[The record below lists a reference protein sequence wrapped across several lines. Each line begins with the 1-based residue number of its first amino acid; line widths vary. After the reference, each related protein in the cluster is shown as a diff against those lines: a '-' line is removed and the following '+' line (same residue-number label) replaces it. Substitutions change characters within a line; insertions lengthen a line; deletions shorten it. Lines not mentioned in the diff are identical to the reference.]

1 MSDRNQPP
9 KGKKIPRQ
17 PVPEQA
23 PEGRKKTFDEVSLG
37 YTPAM
42 AMLEASRCLQ
52 CKKPKCVMGCPVR
65 VEIPEFIKLV
75 AAGEFVAAAKK
86 IKETNSLPG
95 VTGRV
100 CPQEDQCEKYCV
112 LGLKNEPVAIGQLE
126 RFAADYERREGK
138 IEIPEPATATGKKVA
153 IIGAGPAGLTAAGD
167 LARLGHEVVIFE
179 GLHKAGGVLFYGI
192 PQFRLPKDIV
202 EAELDYLK
210 KMGVEIKVN
219 YVIGKIKSLD
229 ELMTEEGFDA
239 VFVSTG
245 AGLPYFLG
253 IPGENLNG
261 VYSANEF
268 LTRVNLMHA
277 WEFPVFD
284 TPLHKHKIVAVIGGG
299 NTAMDAA
306 RTALRLPSVEKV
318 MIVYRRS
325 QNEMSA
331 REEEIRHGMEE
342 GIEFRY
348 LETPVRIL
356 GKDGWVTGIE
366 CQRVELGEPDR
377 SGRKKPVPI
386 EGSEFEL
393 QADAVVIALGSGTNP
408 LIAQNTADLK
418 TDAHGHIELSDADF
432 QMTFKEG
439 VFAGGDIVTGA
450 ATVISAMGAGKKAA
464 LGIHNYVM
472 NK

>member
-1 MSDRNQPP
+1 MSTP

-17 PVPEQA
+17 PVPEQS
-23 PEGRKKTFDEVSLG
+23 PESRRKTFAEVSTG
-37 YTPAM
+37 YTPTM
-42 AMLEASRCLQ
+42 AMLEASRCLL
-52 CKKPKCVMGCPVR
+52 CKKPKCVLGCPVH
-65 VEIPEFIKLV
+65 VAIPEFIKLV
-75 AAGEFVAAAKK
+75 AAGEFVAAARK
-86 IKETNSLPG
+86 IKETNSLPA

-126 RFAADYERREGK
+126 RFAADYERRQGEV
-138 IEIPEPATATGKKVA
+138 EIPELAPPTGKKIA

-167 LARLGHEVVIFE
+167 LAKMGHEVVIFE

-192 PQFRLPKDIV
+192 PQFRLPKEIV

-210 KMGVEIKVN
+210 KLGVEIKVN
-219 YVIGKIKSLD
+219 YVIGKIRSLD
-229 ELMTEEGFDA
+229 ELLSEDNFNA

-284 TPLHKHKIVAVIGGG
+284 TPLHTHKIIAVIGGG

-306 RTALRLPSVEKV
+306 RTALRLPSTEKV
-318 MIVYRRS
+318 MVVYRRS
-325 QNEMSA
+325 RDEMSA
-331 REEEIRHGMEE
+331 RDEEIKHGKEE

-348 LETPVRIL
+348 LENPVRIL

-366 CQRVELGEPDR
+366 CQRMALGEPDA

-386 EGSEFEL
+386 EKSEFQLE
-393 QADAVVIALGSGTNP
+393 ADAVIIALGSGTNP
-408 LIAQNTADLK
+408 LIAQSTEDLK
-418 TDAHGHIELSDADF
+418 TDTRGHIELSDADI
-432 QMTFKEG
+432 QKTSKPG

-464 LGIHNYVM
+464 LGIHDYVM

>member
-1 MSDRNQPP
+1 MSAP

-17 PVPEQA
+17 PVPEQL
-23 PEGRKKTFDEVSLG
+23 PEARSKSFDEVSYG
-37 YTPAM
+37 YTPVM
-42 AMLEASRCLQ
+42 AKLEASRCLQ
-52 CKKPKCVMGCPVR
+52 CKKPKCVMGCPVH
-65 VEIPEFIKLV
+65 VAIPEFIKLI
-75 AAGEFVAAAKK
+75 AAGDFIAAARK
-86 IKETNSLPG
+86 IKETNSLPA

-138 IEIPEPATATGKKVA
+138 IEIPELAPSTGKKIA
-153 IIGAGPAGLTAAGD
+153 IIGAGPAGLTTAGD
-167 LARLGHEVVIFE
+167 LAKLGHEVVIFE
-179 GLHKAGGVLFYGI
+179 ALHKAGGVLFYGI

-202 EAELDYLK
+202 EAELEYLK
-210 KMGVEIKVN
+210 QMGVEIKVN

-229 ELMTEEGFDA
+229 ELLSDEGFDA

-245 AGLPYFLG
+245 SGLPYFLG

-284 TPLHKHKIVAVIGGG
+284 TPLHAHKTIAVIGGG
-299 NTAMDAA
+299 NTALDAA
-306 RTALRLPSVEKV
+306 RTALRLPSTEKV

-325 QNEMSA
+325 PDEMSA
-331 REEEIRHGMEE
+331 RDEEIKHGEEE

-348 LETPVRIL
+348 LENPVRIL
-356 GKDGWVTGIE
+356 GAKGWVTGVE
-366 CQRVELGEPDR
+366 CQKMKLGEPDS
-377 SGRKKPVPI
+377 SGRKKPVCI
-386 EGSEFEL
+386 EGSEFEVK
-393 QADAVVIALGSGTNP
+393 ADAVIVALGSGTNP
-408 LIAQNTADLK
+408 LIAQNTEDLK
-418 TDAHGHIELSDADF
+418 TDSEGRIKLSDADI
-432 QMTFKEG
+432 QKTSKKG

-464 LGIHNYVM
+464 LGIHEYVM
-472 NK
+472 SQ

>member
-1 MSDRNQPP
+1 MSDSKPP
-9 KGKKIPRQ
+9 KRKKIPRQ
-17 PVPEQA
+17 QA
-23 PEGRKKTFDEVSLG
+23 PEKPPETRKKTFKEVSLG

-42 AMLEASRCLQ
+42 AMLEASRCIQ
-52 CKKPKCVMGCPVR
+52 CKKPKCVLGCPVH
-65 VEIPEFIKLV
+65 VAIPEFIKLV
-75 AAGEFVAAAKK
+75 AAGEFIAAARK
-86 IKETNSLPG
+86 IKETNSLPA

-138 IEIPEPATATGKKVA
+138 VEIPELAPPTGKKIA
-153 IIGAGPAGLTAAGD
+153 IIGAGPAGLTTAGD
-167 LARLGHEVVIFE
+167 LAKLGHEVVIFE

-192 PQFRLPKDIV
+192 PQFRLPKEIV

-219 YVIGKIKSLD
+219 YVIGKIKSVD
-229 ELMTEEGFDA
+229 ELMTKEGFDA
-239 VFVSTG
+239 IFISTG
-245 AGLPYFLG
+245 SGLPYFLG

-284 TPLHKHKIVAVIGGG
+284 TPLHAHKVIVVIGGG

-306 RTALRLPSVEKV
+306 RTALRLPSTEKV

-325 QNEMSA
+325 PNEMSA
-331 REEEIRHGMEE
+331 REEEIRHGREE

-348 LETPVRIL
+348 LENPVRIL
-356 GKDGWVTGIE
+356 GKDGWVTAIE
-366 CQRVELGEPDR
+366 CQKMNLGEPDE
-377 SGRKKPVPI
+377 SGRKKPVPV

-393 QADAVVIALGSGTNP
+393 PADAVIIALGSGTNP
-408 LIAQNTADLK
+408 LIAQNTGDLK
-418 TDAHGHIELSDADF
+418 TDPHGHIELSDADF
-432 QMTFKEG
+432 QQTFKEG

-472 NK
+472 SK

>member
-1 MSDRNQPP
+1 MSAS

-17 PVPEQA
+17 PVPEQSA
-23 PEGRKKTFDEVSLG
+23 KARSKSFDEVSYG
-37 YTPAM
+37 YTPTM
-42 AMLEASRCLQ
+42 AMLEATRCLQ
-52 CKKPKCVMGCPVR
+52 CKKPKCVMGCPVH
-65 VEIPEFIKLV
+65 VAIPEFIKLV
-75 AAGEFVAAAKK
+75 AAGEFIAAARK
-86 IKETNSLPG
+86 IKETNSLPA

-138 IEIPEPATATGKKVA
+138 IEIPELAPSTGKKIA

-167 LARLGHEVVIFE
+167 LAKLGHEVVIFE
-179 GLHKAGGVLFYGI
+179 ALHKAGGVLFYGI
-192 PQFRLPKDIV
+192 PQFRLPKEIV
-202 EAELDYLK
+202 DAELEYLK
-210 KMGVEIKVN
+210 LMGVEIKVN

-229 ELMTEEGFDA
+229 ELMTDEGFDA

-245 AGLPYFLG
+245 SGLPYFLG

-284 TPLHKHKIVAVIGGG
+284 TPLHAHKTIAVIGGG
-299 NTAMDAA
+299 NTALDAA
-306 RTALRLPSVEKV
+306 RTALRLPSTEKV

-325 QNEMSA
+325 PDEMSA
-331 REEEIRHGMEE
+331 RDEEIKHGKEE
-342 GIEFRY
+342 GLEFRY
-348 LETPVRIL
+348 LENPVRIL
-356 GKDGWVTGIE
+356 GADGWVTGVE
-366 CQRVELGEPDR
+366 CQKMKLGEPDS
-377 SGRKKPVPI
+377 SGRKKPIPI

-393 QADAVVIALGSGTNP
+393 EADAVVIALGSGTNP
-408 LIAQNTADLK
+408 LIAQNTEDLK
-418 TDAHGHIELSDADF
+418 TDSRGRIKLSDADI
-432 QMTFKEG
+432 QKTSKKG

-464 LGIHNYVM
+464 LGIHDYVM
-472 NK
+472 SQ